1 MSFLPFGDLFF
12 VLILVQGDRETAGDN
27 VARSDT

>member
-1 MSFLPFGDLFF
+1 MSLLSFVGLFF

-27 VARSDT
+27 FARPET